1 MLRLQCTII
10 VFCLIIGSIITAPPS
25 TTKTY
30 RSDYTYNRK
39 TDAFYKLH
47 TETATRIE
55 AGKVCEMEGAALMVP
70 SSHQDVVQL
79 HGTFKQFQ
87 EIDNFVWVAEDGQE
101 HEEPEEP
108 AIIELT
114 QSSDESQTAW
124 SRSCDAVD
132 RSGEIVNLQ
141 CYQRHPFMCKVTARD
156 APYDRVCDV
165 YALGYQLNRNV
176 GSCYKI
182 PKRAGTWNQAYA
194 QCRADGGHLVVLNS
208 QAEHD
213 AVFALMNTEPKVEN
227 SQAWW
232 YFYAG
237 FRAENSEEGS
247 PRVFKT
253 IFNET
258 LDEAGYGIWAEN
270 EPNNFM
276 KHEDCGTLFKNDGKL
291 NDALC
296 NHLYGYICEKE
307 VAPK

>member
-1 MLRLQCTII
+1 MRVKLITLDRLIKLSPTLTARNRARSIVRIILRQ
-10 VFCLIIGSIITAPPS
+10 PS
-25 TTKTY
+25 V
-30 RSDYTYNRK
+30 
-39 TDAFYKLH
+39 L
-47 TETATRIE
+47 
-55 AGKVCEMEGAALMVP
+55 VP
-70 SSHQDVVQL
+70 SIH
-79 HGTFKQFQ
+79 T
-87 EIDNFVWVAEDGQE
+87 
-101 HEEPEEP
+101 
-108 AIIELT
+108 
-114 QSSDESQTAW
+114 
-124 SRSCDAVD
+124 R
-132 RSGEIVNLQ
+132 
-141 CYQRHPFMCKVTARD
+141 
-156 APYDRVCDV
+156 
-165 YALGYQLNRNV
+165 YQLNRNV

-213 AVFALMNTEPKVEN
+213 AVFALMNIEPKVEN

-258 LDEAGYGIWAEN
+258 LDEAGYGTWAEN